1 MYFYSVKRN
10 AKRKIRSPVA
20 KSIQETEFK
29 ILANQSRKVERV
41 AANRRLILAFVF
53 TGRSR
58 PFVSSYLRFFLY
70 FSRPDNKQWYS
81 SGFWARSLLPPLGT
95 LSRLFLSNEFFYP
108 RRRARLVQK
117 GGILERIDSLSFL
130 FLESKI
136 REKMFFKPP
145 LFWGQTELTD
155 AISFSM
161 KGSTVDKTGTII
173 KFLINDVSKRI
184 NDWCATSIPRLFGV
198 EAAFSPHVMTV
209 NRASLGPPGPP
220 LTMPS
225 VLYWGGRDA

>member
-70 FSRPDNKQWYS
+70 FSRPDNKQLAVVFLRVLS
-81 SGFWARSLLPPLGT
+81 QIPPPSPPLGT

-136 REKMFFKPP
+136 REKMFFNPPP

-184 NDWCATSIPRLFGV
+184 NDWCATSINPLVWSGGRLF
-198 EAAFSPHVMTV
+198 
-209 NRASLGPPGPP
+209 AS
-220 LTMPS
+220 
-225 VLYWGGRDA
+225 RDDGEPC